1 MFKRRLV
8 ASSFFW
14 FTNFNNLLTQLEVN
28 FVSFDP
34 DHKVLSFCCEVD
46 YNANLPE
53 VLWMD
58 YGRTKVSMV
67 VK

>member
-53 VLWMD
+53 VL
-58 YGRTKVSMV
+58 
-67 VK
+67 